1 MLAATAI
8 ICTHNPRPHYLSRVL
23 DSLRLQ
29 TLDTAHWELLLV
41 DNLSEQRLADSWDL
55 SWHAHARHVQEPG
68 LGLAAARRRGMLEA
82 QSDLFLFIDDDN
94 VLAPD
99 YLSTGLALAR
109 DWPQLGIW
117 GSAAIVP
124 EYEVQPEERLAPLL
138 YLLAIREVG
147 EARWTNV
154 FQVEACPWGA
164 GMFVRRQ
171 VADAYRE
178 ASRGERIQITGR
190 LGASLM
196 SGEDVELSY
205 MACDLGLGI
214 GIFPELRITH
224 LIPGGRIR
232 EEYLLRLYEGIHVSN
247 YLILYKWKNI
257 PPKS

>member
-1 MLAATAI
+1 M
-8 ICTHNPRPHYLSRVL
+8 
-23 DSLRLQ
+23 
-29 TLDTAHWELLLV
+29 
-41 DNLSEQRLADSWDL
+41 
-55 SWHAHARHVQEPG
+55 
-68 LGLAAARRRGMLEA
+68 
-82 QSDLFLFIDDDN
+82 
-94 VLAPD
+94 
-99 YLSTGLALAR
+99 
-109 DWPQLGIW
+109 GIW
-117 GSAAIVP
+117 GSAAILP

-178 ASRGERIQITGR
+178 ASRGERIKITGR
-190 LGASLM
+190 LGESLM

-214 GIFPELRITH
+214 GIFPELIITH
-224 LIPGGRIR
+224 LIPGGRVR
-232 EEYLLRLYEGIHVSN
+232 EEYLLRLYEGIHISN

-257 PPKS
+257 PPRATYTLRQIISIARKFFFLRGIDRKTYFGKLRAEKKACNIVQSLLPAFHKG